1 MHRLLPSLALLPALL
16 LAAAASAAAPP
27 ADTGPAADVVAVRRV
42 VEAFRLA
49 ILRKDK
55 PAYMGLFFSDRADQ
69 VGWQAVVDDA
79 VLARIRRTRP
89 EAIKARPRP
98 ENNFIALIDS
108 VVASSKAEEETVAGL
123 HVHTDGE
130 IATAAFD
137 YRYIAGGE
145 LSNQGHEQ
153 WQLVRTEQGWKIFSV
168 IYTIRDP

>member
-1 MHRLLPSLALLPALL
+1 MKRATIPTLL
-16 LAAAASAAAPP
+16 LGLLLSGAAAAATPAA
-27 ADTGPAADVVAVRRV
+27 DSGPAADVAAVRGV

-55 PAYMGLFFSDRADQ
+55 PAYMRLFFSERPEQ
-69 VGWQAVVDDA
+69 IGWQAVVDDA

-123 HVHTDGE
+123 VVDTDGE
-130 IATAAFD
+130 IASAAFD
-137 YRYIAGGE
+137 YRYLSAGEVTNLGRE
-145 LSNQGHEQ
+145 M
-153 WQLVRTEQGWKIFSV
+153 WQLVRTERGWKIFSV